1 MRCPYYTQWQAD
13 ALRDVPCV
21 SEAVF
26 AEALGFHGLFSC
38 IYPSELGIR
47 GSHDIEMSIPGQRG
61 VASLTPLRA
70 RSACELE
77 GQVRALRLGPP
88 YCSERRWGDLE
99 VDQGTAQDTMEFLHF
114 LLRAHERVP
123 TGVVISGG
131 LRAVIDYALEWSYKG
146 CDEDEDEDLSSSEED
161 DSSSSE
167 EEEEDTDM
175 EDECALTQRA

>member
-26 AEALGFHGLFSC
+26 AEAHGFHVLFSSM
-38 IYPSELGIR
+38 YPANMGEQIDGY
-47 GSHDIEMSIPGQRG
+47 IEMSIPGQRG

-99 VDQGTAQDTMEFLHF
+99 VGQDAVQDTMEFLHF

-131 LRAVIDYALEWSYKG
+131 LRAVIDYALEWSYQG
-146 CDEDEDEDLSSSEED
+146 CDEGDEEDMSSSEEEG
-161 DSSSSE
+161 SSSSE
-167 EEEEDTDM
+167 EADM
-175 EDECALTQRA
+175 EDEECALTQRA

>member
-1 MRCPYYTQWQAD
+1 MRHPYYTQEHAD

-26 AEALGFHGLFSC
+26 AEAHGFHGLFSSM
-38 IYPSELGIR
+38 YPASMGEQMD
-47 GSHDIEMSIPGQRG
+47 GSIEMSIPGQRG

-146 CDEDEDEDLSSSEED
+146 CDEDEDEDLSSSEEEG
-161 DSSSSE
+161 SSSSE
-167 EEEEDTDM
+167 EADM
-175 EDECALTQRA
+175 EDEECALTQRA